1 MDLFANLTL
10 GFQTAIS
17 LEGMFHALIGTLLG
31 TAIGVLP
38 GLGPVATIAM
48 LLPLTYGLQP
58 ELALIMLAGI
68 FYGSQYG
75 GSTTSI
81 LVNIPGES
89 ASVVTCLDGHQMA
102 KQGQAGTA
110 LATAAIGSFFAGTVS
125 TFLIAGFAPVLA
137 GIAFQFGPA
146 EYFSLMVLG
155 LIGAIALAHGSMIK
169 AFGMILLGLLLGLVG
184 TDVTSGGQRYTFG
197 LSELFDGIDFVAVSM
212 GLFGIT
218 EVITNAG
225 AATDRNVLASRLHGL
240 FPDRNDLRRMAPA
253 ILRGTALGSFLGLLP
268 GGGATLSSFTAYAIE
283 KKISR
288 TPGAFGKG
296 AIEGVAAPEA
306 ANNAASQTSF
316 IPMLTLGIPGNAVM
330 ALMIGAMMMHNITP
344 GPEVATTNPRLFWG
358 LIVSM
363 WFGNLVLLILNL
375 PMIHVW
381 IKLLSAPYR
390 LLFPA
395 IVVIACIGVYSVNNS
410 TFGVLLLAVFGLGGY
425 LLAQLGCE
433 PAPLLLGFVLGPS
446 MEEYFRRAMLIADG
460 NVAVFVTEPL
470 SAALLMLAVLIL
482 SLFTLPAV
490 LRKREAAFVEKEE

>member
-1 MDLFANLTL
+1 MDIFANLSL

-17 LEGMFHALIGTLLG
+17 LEGMFYALIGTLLG

-137 GIAFQFGPA
+137 TVAFQFGPA

-169 AFGMILLGLLLGLVG
+169 ALGMILLGLLLGLVG

-225 AATDRNVLASRLHGL
+225 ASTDRNVLTSKLHGL
-240 FPDRNDLRRMAPA
+240 FPDRQQLGRMAPA

-268 GGGATLSSFTAYAIE
+268 GGGATLSSFTAYAVE

-363 WFGNLVLLILNL
+363 WFGNLVLLVLNL
-375 PMIHVW
+375 PLIRIW

-395 IVVIACIGVYSVNNS
+395 IVVVACIGVYSVNNS
-410 TFGVLLLAVFGLGGY
+410 TFGILLLAAFGLAGY
-425 LLAQLGCE
+425 LLAVLGCE
-433 PAPLLLGFVLGPS
+433 PAPLLLGFVLGPW

-460 NVAVFVTEPL
+460 DFTVFVTEPL
-470 SAALLMLAVLIL
+470 SAVLLALAVIIL
-482 SLFTLPAV
+482 AIFTMPAV
-490 LRKREAAFVEKEE
+490 LRKRDAAFVEKEE